1 MLMQPQ
7 ARQRHIDTVLNLA
20 RSQRAAGTAPPL
32 IGRSWQRCMDDYG
45 LDPSRPRQARIV
57 TSQTLREHQESVD
70 ELLAV
75 ARSAVEQL
83 YTQVAGLGYVLLLTD
98 HRGITV
104 QYLGND
110 RQDQHLRQAGLYL
123 GADWS
128 EQYAGT
134 CAVGTCIQE
143 QQALTCHRTDH
154 FDATHIQLTCTSAP
168 IFDPAGQLMAVLDIS
183 ALESPEDR
191 SSQMFALHLTQ
202 LYARLI
208 EDAYF
213 LRRYRRQP
221 VIRCGPSR
229 ELVRVN
235 GPCLFAVD
243 DAGQVVAAN
252 TAARELMPPGDR
264 VAMTAVFECEL
275 EDLWR
280 IPFEQDDQVRCFRL
294 LDSGDAYFAE
304 LILPPARLLSTGS
317 ADDRIASIEAV
328 PELDQLA
335 ADDPVMRRTLGLAKR
350 LRMRDVGLLI
360 LGETGTGK
368 EVLARA
374 IHRSGHRAKGAFVA
388 VNCAAIPESLIESE
402 LFGYAPG
409 AFTGARAKGMQG
421 LIQQADG
428 GTLFLDEIGDMPLPL
443 QTRLL
448 RVLAEGEILPVG
460 ADRPIRVDCRVIAA
474 THQDLGK
481 LIETGQFR
489 ADLYYR
495 LNAATLKLPAL
506 RQRVDRSYVIQRV
519 LAELVEQGRLPQVRI
534 RADAMTALLGYHWP
548 GNVRELV
555 NALAFA
561 EATCD
566 SGEITVADL
575 PEDCFGSSGFLQSA
589 SAPALASRSP
599 LEAALWAKRWNVSA
613 VARQFQVSR
622 PTIYRWMRQQGLV
635 PPQHLGDASG
645 ADGTSDSSASH

>member
-20 RSQRAAGTAPPL
+20 RSQGAAGTAPAL

-57 TSQTLREHQESVD
+57 TSQTLREHQDSVD

-104 QYLGND
+104 QYLGSD

-143 QQALTCHRTDH
+143 QQALTCHRNDH

-294 LDSGDAYFAE
+294 LGSGDVYFAE
-304 LILPPARLLSTGS
+304 LILPTARLVSAGETGE
-317 ADDRIASIEAV
+317 RHTGVEAV

-481 LIETGQFR
+481 LIEAGQFR

-566 SGEITVADL
+566 NGEITVADL
-575 PEDCFGSSGFLQSA
+575 PEDCFGARNGADLS
-589 SAPALASRSP
+589 SAPARVNRSP
-599 LEAALWAKRWNVSA
+599 LEAALWAKHWNVSA

-622 PTIYRWMRQQGLV
+622 PTVYRWMRQQGLV
-635 PPQHLGDASG
+635 QPQRLSG
-645 ADGTSDSSASH
+645 TRGVDSVDD

>member
-20 RSQRAAGTAPPL
+20 RSQGAAGTAPAL

-57 TSQTLREHQESVD
+57 TSQTLREHQDSVD

-243 DAGQVVAAN
+243 GAGQVVAAN
-252 TAARELMPPGDR
+252 TAARGLMPPGDR

-294 LDSGDAYFAE
+294 LSSGDAYFAE
-304 LILPPARLLSTGS
+304 LILPTARLVSAGETAERHTGV
-317 ADDRIASIEAV
+317 EAV

-409 AFTGARAKGMQG
+409 AFTGARAKGMRG

-481 LIETGQFR
+481 LIEAGQFR

-506 RQRVDRSYVIQRV
+506 RQRVDRHYVIQRV

-566 SGEITVADL
+566 NGEITVADL
-575 PEDCFGSSGFLQSA
+575 PEDCFGASNGADLS
-589 SAPALASRSP
+589 SAPARVNRSP
-599 LEAALWAKRWNVSA
+599 LEAALWAKHWNVSA

-622 PTIYRWMRQQGLV
+622 PTVYRWMRQQGLIQ
-635 PPQHLGDASG
+635 PQRLSG
-645 ADGTSDSSASH
+645 TRGVDSVDD

>member
-20 RSQRAAGTAPPL
+20 RSQGVAGTAPPL

-57 TSQTLREHQESVD
+57 TSQTLREHQDSVD

-481 LIETGQFR
+481 LIEAGQFR

-566 SGEITVADL
+566 SDEITVADL

-589 SAPALASRSP
+589 SAPARASRSP

-622 PTIYRWMRQQGLV
+622 PTVYRWMRQQGLV